1 MAHVEVQRQMDVT
14 LKQSKGKK
22 RRSHLGEYTLI
33 YIITFVVMIPFL
45 WMLLLSFKTNSEIL
59 NSPFSLPESFSF
71 QNYQK
76 AIETLD
82 ILLMYKNT
90 FIIAGI
96 TIVGQ
101 IIITFMSSFALSRM
115 DFKSQKLKS
124 GLNFYFLLG
133 LAIPPFILLF
143 PVYRLTI
150 ELGLMNTHASLVLP
164 YIATSISFNSLL
176 FIGFLKGFPKEI
188 EEAAIIDG
196 CNLFS
201 LCRKVVL
208 PMIMPVVATTFIF
221 NILYV
226 WNEFPFAVTLISDE
240 SLSTIPLGISE
251 FKGRWS
257 IDYGGIIAASILI
270 MIPQLVFFGFF
281 QKYIIEGMTAGA
293 VKG

>member
-1 MAHVEVQRQMDVT
+1 MAHVEVQRQTNVT
-14 LKQSKGKK
+14 LKHSKSKK
-22 RRSHLGEYTLI
+22 RRSHLGGYILI
-33 YIITFVVMIPFL
+33 YFITFVVMVPFL

-71 QNYQK
+71 RNYQK

-115 DFKSQKLKS
+115 VFKSNKLKS

-208 PMIMPVVATTFIF
+208 PMIMPVVATIFIF

>member
-1 MAHVEVQRQMDVT
+1 MAHVEAQRQTTAT
-14 LKQSKGKK
+14 LKHTKSKK
-22 RRSHLGEYTLI
+22 RRSHLGGFILI
-33 YIITFVVMIPFL
+33 YFITFIVMIPFL

-59 NSPFSLPESFSF
+59 NSPFSLPDRFSF
-71 QNYQK
+71 HNYQK

-115 DFKSQKLKS
+115 VFKSKKLKG

-164 YIATSISFNSLL
+164 YIATSISFNTLL

-208 PMIMPVVATTFIF
+208 PMIMPVVATIFIF

-226 WNEFPFAVTLISDE
+226 WNEFPFAVTLISDK

>member
-1 MAHVEVQRQMDVT
+1 MAHVEVQRQTNVT
-14 LKQSKGKK
+14 LKHSKSKK
-22 RRSHLGEYTLI
+22 SRSHLGGYILI
-33 YIITFVVMIPFL
+33 YFITFVVMIPFL

-115 DFKSQKLKS
+115 VFKSKKLKG

-201 LCRKVVL
+201 LCSKVVL
-208 PMIMPVVATTFIF
+208 PMIMPVVATIFIF

>member
-1 MAHVEVQRQMDVT
+1 MAHVEVQQQTDVT
-14 LKQSKGKK
+14 LTNTKSKK
-22 RRSHLGEYTLI
+22 RRSHLGGYFLI

-59 NSPFSLPESFSF
+59 NSPFSLPDSFSF
-71 QNYQK
+71 HNYQK

-115 DFKSQKLKS
+115 VFKSNKLKS

-150 ELGLMNTHASLVLP
+150 ELGLMDTHASLVLP

-201 LCRKVVL
+201 LCRKIVL
-208 PMIMPVVATTFIF
+208 PMIMPVVATIFIF

>member
-1 MAHVEVQRQMDVT
+1 
-14 LKQSKGKK
+14 
-22 RRSHLGEYTLI
+22 
-33 YIITFVVMIPFL
+33 
-45 WMLLLSFKTNSEIL
+45 
-59 NSPFSLPESFSF
+59 
-71 QNYQK
+71 
-76 AIETLD
+76 
-82 ILLMYKNT
+82 MYKNT

-115 DFKSQKLKS
+115 VFKSKKLKS

-208 PMIMPVVATTFIF
+208 PMIMPVVATIFIF

>member
-1 MAHVEVQRQMDVT
+1 MAHIEVQQQANVSP
-14 LKQSKGKK
+14 KQTRSKK
-22 RRSHLGEYTLI
+22 RLSHIWGYLAVYL
-33 YIITFVVMIPFL
+33 ITFVVMIPFL

-59 NSPFSLPESFSF
+59 NSPFALPESFSL

-96 TIVGQ
+96 TIIGQ

-115 DFKSQKLKS
+115 VFKSKKLKG

-150 ELGLMNTHASLVLP
+150 ELGLMNTHASLILP

-201 LCRKVVL
+201 LCRNVVL
-208 PMIMPVVATTFIF
+208 PMIMPVVATIFIF
-221 NILYV
+221 NVLYV

>member
-1 MAHVEVQRQMDVT
+1 MAHVEVQPQSNVT
-14 LKQSKGKK
+14 LKHLKSKK
-22 RRSHLGEYTLI
+22 RRSHLGGYILI
-33 YIITFVVMIPFL
+33 YLITFVVMIPFL

-59 NSPFSLPESFSF
+59 NSPFSLPETLSF

-115 DFKSQKLKS
+115 VFKSKKLKS

-208 PMIMPVVATTFIF
+208 PMIMPVVATIFIF

>member
-1 MAHVEVQRQMDVT
+1 MAHVEVQQQTNVA
-14 LKQSKGKK
+14 LKHSKSQK
-22 RRSHLGEYTLI
+22 RRRHLGGNILI
-33 YIITFVVMIPFL
+33 YIITFVAMIPFL

-59 NSPFSLPESFSF
+59 NSPFSLPDSFSF
-71 QNYQK
+71 HNYQK

-115 DFKSQKLKS
+115 VFKSNKLNN

-176 FIGFLKGFPKEI
+176 FVGFLKGFPKEI

-208 PMIMPVVATTFIF
+208 PMIMPVVATIFIF